1 MTRLCLC
8 ALVLFSSV
16 CAVAA
21 QAADVYTPT
30 NNQLRIPL
38 VEVSG
43 RTYTDVLINVGRVI
57 NIAGGPPR
65 GSIDTYNPALHQL
78 SIPLVLVGNDRH
90 TNVLIE
96 VGPILSVGGEMV
108 DGDFTASL
116 IISSMPN

>member
-1 MTRLCLC
+1 MTRLRLC
-8 ALVLFSSV
+8 ALVVFSAV

-21 QAADVYTPT
+21 RAADVYTPN

-43 RTYTDVLINVGRVI
+43 RTYTDVLINVARVI
-57 NIAGGPPR
+57 QISGGPPR
-65 GSIDTYNPALHQL
+65 GSIDTYNPALNQL
-78 SIPLVLVGNDRH
+78 SIPLVLVGNDRY

-108 DGDFTASL
+108 DGDFTAAL
-116 IISSMPN
+116 VVSSMPN